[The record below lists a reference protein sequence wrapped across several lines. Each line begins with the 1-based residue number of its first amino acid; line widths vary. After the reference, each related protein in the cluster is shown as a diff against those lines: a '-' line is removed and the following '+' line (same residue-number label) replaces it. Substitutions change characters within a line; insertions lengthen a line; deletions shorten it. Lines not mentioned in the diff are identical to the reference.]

1 MELELIAPPAVEA
14 VSPPT
19 AVESSASESSRDGCP
34 MSGLLETLTRPWTF
48 HILWQLGTKGPMRFG
63 ALRRAISGISAR
75 LLTVR
80 LRALEAEGFVR
91 RTVMGGKIPE
101 VTYAPTARLADMN
114 EVMEKLQRLSV
125 KWREEDRGLPSATA
139 LRSALRGN

>member
-1 MELELIAPPAVEA
+1 MDLEIVPLEQAETLVGLRAP
-14 VSPPT
+14 SNQ
-19 AVESSASESSRDGCP
+19 GCP

-48 HILWQLGTKGPMRFG
+48 HIMWQLSTHGPMRFG
-63 ALRRAISGISAR
+63 ALRRGIAGISAR

-101 VTYAPTARLADMN
+101 VTYSPTPRLSDMN
-114 EVMEKLQRLSV
+114 EIMAQLHGLSV
-125 KWREEDRGLPSATA
+125 KWRHEDDGTVLPGEFHDA
-139 LRSALRGN
+139 LRH